1 MAETANRKR
10 TTPAAPEERRQ
21 PPEDNKERCFV
32 IHLSLLSLIL
42 SLAAAVSV
50 AFGLGRLAR
59 FSSQQQHQQ
68 QQQQQQQHQQQQ
80 QQHSPILPAA
90 LISTNNNNNNNS
102 PPFTLPSP
110 VLPAGR
116 KMPHATYSG
125 HHFDTP
131 GVTSRISDVL
141 LDDSSSSSTIQQ
153 QRQQTAFQ
161 IMPEGTIQAM
171 IDRDDDDDDDADG
184 EEEPEEIHQP
194 RGQHLLVDIKNVD
207 GAFLNSEERL
217 ASAMLNLTKQ
227 SELTLLSYHCHGLEP
242 MGVTCVGVLLESHV
256 SFHTWPIP
264 GVITLD
270 LFTCGPK
277 SLIPL
282 ISVIEELFAIPQ
294 KSNNDTSSIS
304 PPRLIWSHKN
314 RGFDFGG
321 VPSNPENVEH
331 QVFLLGW
338 KEYDMKKRIAMEKT
352 ALQTFQVYDVI
363 DTRFNNIETYEKS
376 LQQQSNDGGGSY
388 ESQNPQFF
396 APERIL
402 YLDDVMQS
410 RRHGLEAY
418 HEALVHPA
426 MLAHPHPQRVAIIGG
441 GEGATLREVLKH
453 KTVVTA
459 VMIEIDGAMVNASR
473 KYLPEWSD
481 CSDLVGST
489 DSCFDDARAEVYF
502 EDASGWFLS
511 RFADKDKINEADK
524 FDVIIMDALY
534 VKLSCGYAFCT
545 ICLHLILS
553 CTIVSLG

>member
-1 MAETANRKR
+1 MDTGRSCIIYKLRFSNGSSTIDESSQIPFKQDEYNTKTKQLERSVKMVQAKGN
-10 TTPAAPEERRQ
+10 APPRQ
-21 PPEDNKERCFV
+21 QDKLFV
-32 IHLSLLSLIL
+32 VHLSLFSLIW
-42 SLAAAVSV
+42 SLAVAVSV
-50 AFGLGRLAR
+50 AFALGRFARSLQQLAPILPLGYNNNN
-59 FSSQQQHQQ
+59 
-68 QQQQQQQHQQQQ
+68 
-80 QQHSPILPAA
+80 SPILPA
-90 LISTNNNNNNNS
+90 
-102 PPFTLPSP
+102 P
-110 VLPAGR
+110 VLPSG
-116 KMPHATYSG
+116 KKKPHAIYSG
-125 HHFDTP
+125 RHFDTP
-131 GVTSRISDVL
+131 GVTSRHSDVL
-141 LDDSSSSSTIQQ
+141 LDDSIQQ
-153 QRQQTAFQ
+153 QQTAFQ
-161 IMPEGTIQAM
+161 IMPEGTIKATM
-171 IDRDDDDDDDADG
+171 EDG
-184 EEEPEEIHQP
+184 AGGGGEEEIHQP

-207 GAFLNSEERL
+207 AAFLNSEEQL

-227 SELTLLSYHCHGLEP
+227 SELTLLSYHCHRLEP

-264 GVITLD
+264 GVMTLD

-282 ISVIEELFAIPQ
+282 IPVIEELFAIPSQ
-294 KSNNDTSSIS
+294 QSTDTSSS
-304 PPRLIWSHKN
+304 SSSSKPPPPPRLIWAHKN

-338 KEYDMKKRIAMEKT
+338 MEYEMKKRVAMEKT
-352 ALQTFQVYDVI
+352 SLQTFQVYDVI
-363 DTRFNNIETYEKS
+363 DRRFNNMETYEKS
-376 LQQQSNDGGGSY
+376 LSNDGSY

-396 APERIL
+396 SPERIL

-426 MLAHPHPQRVAIIGG
+426 MMAHPEPKRVAIIGG

-453 KTVVTA
+453 KTVVKA

-489 DSCFDDARAEVYF
+489 DSCFDDPRAEVYF

-511 RFADKDKINEADK
+511 RFADKDNINEADK

-534 VKLSCGYAFCT
+534 V
-545 ICLHLILS
+545 
-553 CTIVSLG
+553 

>member
-1 MAETANRKR
+1 MAETANRN
-10 TTPAAPEERRQ
+10 TS
-21 PPEDNKERCFV
+21 PPERQQQQDKVFV
-32 IHLSLLSLIL
+32 VHLSLFSLIL
-42 SLAAAVSV
+42 SLAAAVFV
-50 AFGLGRLAR
+50 AFGLGRLTR
-59 FSSQQQHQQ
+59 LS
-68 QQQQQQQHQQQQ
+68 QQQQQHHQNS
-80 QQHSPILPAA
+80 SPIVRS
-90 LISTNNNNNNNS
+90 LINNNNNS
-102 PPFTLPSP
+102 PPTLPAP

-116 KMPHATYSG
+116 KKPHAIYSG
-125 HHFDTP
+125 RHFDTP

-141 LDDSSSSSTIQQ
+141 LDDSMPQQ
-153 QRQQTAFQ
+153 QQATAFQ
-161 IMPEGTIQAM
+161 ITPEGLIREM
-171 IDRDDDDDDDADG
+171 EGRDDDDDDDGGD
-184 EEEPEEIHQP
+184 EEEIHQP

-207 GAFLNSEERL
+207 GAFLNSEEQL

-242 MGVTCVGVLLESHV
+242 LGVTCVGVLLESHV

-294 KSNNDTSSIS
+294 KISNVAASLLSPPLP

-321 VPSNPENVEH
+321 IPSNPENVEH

-338 KEYDMKKRIAMEKT
+338 MEYDMKKRIAMEKT

-363 DTRFNNIETYEKS
+363 DKRFNNIETYEKS
-376 LQQQSNDGGGSY
+376 LSNDGSY

-396 APERIL
+396 KPERIL

-426 MLAHPHPQRVAIIGG
+426 MMAHPHPQRVAIIGG

-453 KTVVTA
+453 QTVVTA
-459 VMIEIDGAMVNASR
+459 VMIEIDGAMVKASR
-473 KYLPEWSD
+473 QYLPEWSD
-481 CSDLVGST
+481 CSDLVIST
-489 DSCFDDARAEVYF
+489 DSCFDDARADVYF

-511 RFADKDKINEADK
+511 RFADQDKINEADK

-534 VKLSCGYAFCT
+534 VSALVVRLMLTPCCIPFASPLL
-545 ICLHLILS
+545 LHHCIFRLNIASTGILPRWWTFLTLYIRTS
-553 CTIVSLG
+553 PCRQP

>member
-1 MAETANRKR
+1 MVQAKGN
-10 TTPAAPEERRQ
+10 TPPRQ
-21 PPEDNKERCFV
+21 QDKLFV
-32 IHLSLLSLIL
+32 VHLSLFSLIL

-50 AFGLGRLAR
+50 AFAVGRYAR
-59 FSSQQQHQQ
+59 YAQLQQHAPI
-68 QQQQQQQHQQQQ
+68 HPLMINI
-80 QQHSPILPAA
+80 SPTLPA
-90 LISTNNNNNNNS
+90 
-102 PPFTLPSP
+102 P
-110 VLPAGR
+110 VLPSG
-116 KMPHATYSG
+116 KKKPDATYSG
-125 HHFDTP
+125 RHFDTP
-131 GVTSRISDVL
+131 GVTSRKSDVL
-141 LDDSSSSSTIQQ
+141 LDDSIQP
-153 QRQQTAFQ
+153 QTAFQ
-161 IMPEGTIQAM
+161 IMPEGTIKAM
-171 IDRDDDDDDDADG
+171 EDG
-184 EEEPEEIHQP
+184 GGGEEEIHQP

-207 GAFLNSEERL
+207 GAFLNSEEML

-282 ISVIEELFAIPQ
+282 ISVIEELFAVPQ
-294 KSNNDTSSIS
+294 KAKDDASSS
-304 PPRLIWSHKN
+304 SKPPPPPRLIWAHKN

-338 KEYDMKKRIAMEKT
+338 MEYDMKKRVAMEET
-352 ALQTFQVYDVI
+352 PLQTFQVYDVI
-363 DTRFNNIETYEKS
+363 DKRFNNIETYEKS
-376 LQQQSNDGGGSY
+376 LSNDGSY

-396 APERIL
+396 SPERIL

-426 MLAHPHPQRVAIIGG
+426 MMAHPEPKRVAIIGG

-453 KTVVTA
+453 NTVVKA

-481 CSDLVGST
+481 CSDLVGSA
-489 DSCFDDARAEVYF
+489 DSCFDDRRAEVYF

-511 RFADKDKINEADK
+511 RFADEEKINEADK

-534 VKLSCGYAFCT
+534 V
-545 ICLHLILS
+545 H
-553 CTIVSLG
+553 